1 MFIIVFVNLYHVFD
15 LIVIIVV
22 SVSLPLHAAQTALLY
37 IHMLCRDLCWLQTE
51 KHDFLVLLSLSAQH
65 KFDT

>member
-1 MFIIVFVNLYHVFD
+1 MIQAILFHII
-15 LIVIIVV
+15 
-22 SVSLPLHAAQTALLY
+22 SVCPHPRLVHTFRSSF
-37 IHMLCRDLCWLQTE
+37 HMLCRDLCWLQTE

>member
-1 MFIIVFVNLYHVFD
+1 MVWIYLRAFGIMWNPWSPGVSSLKPY
-15 LIVIIVV
+15 VV
-22 SVSLPLHAAQTALLY
+22 HHIS